1 MEQFIIGATLFIVLV
16 IVVEL
21 LIYGYKNMRSPNRA
35 KIRKRLRKSVYAED
49 NQAGTDILRK
59 RVLSEIPFLN
69 RLLLKTPGILKL
81 DNLISQA
88 NATYPIGFFILL
100 ALFLAVLGFL
110 VGNTV
115 IKNRLL
121 AVMLMFLCGSF
132 PFLYLLILKQKR
144 TEKFKKQLPEAL
156 DLMSRALKAG
166 HAFTNG
172 LKLAADEFNDPLGPE
187 FAEVLDE
194 INFGVSVSNALR
206 NLAKRVEC
214 PEIKYFVVGVILQRE
229 TGGNLAELMGIL
241 AFLIREKFKFQ
252 GKVRTLSA
260 EGRLSAFILVALPFG
275 IAGWMWF
282 SNPKYLDPLLTD
294 PIGKIMIIGAAIM
307 MVFGIIVMKKIV
319 DIEV

>member
-1 MEQFIIGATLFIVLV
+1 MEQFIIGATIFIVLV

-88 NATYPIGFFILL
+88 NVTYPIGFFILL

-260 EGRLSAFILVALPFG
+260 EGRLSAFILIALPFG

-319 DIEV
+319 AIEV

>member
-81 DNLISQA
+81 DNLISQS

-144 TEKFKKQLPEAL
+144 IEKFKKQLPEAL

-260 EGRLSAFILVALPFG
+260 EGRLSAFILIALPFG

>member
-81 DNLISQA
+81 DNLISQS
-88 NATYPIGFFILL
+88 NVTYPIGFFILL

-121 AVMLMFLCGSF
+121 AVILMFLSGSF
-132 PFLYLLILKQKR
+132 PFLYLLILKKKR
-144 TEKFKKQLPEAL
+144 IEKFKKQLPEAL

-307 MVFGIIVMKKIV
+307 MVFGIIVMKKLV
-319 DIEV
+319 AIEV

>member
-319 DIEV
+319 AIEV

>member
-144 TEKFKKQLPEAL
+144 IEKFKKQLPEAL

-194 INFGVSVSNALR
+194 INFGVSVPNALR

-260 EGRLSAFILVALPFG
+260 EGRLSAFILIALPFG

-307 MVFGIIVMKKIV
+307 MVFGIIVMKKMV
-319 DIEV
+319 TIEV

>member
-88 NATYPIGFFILL
+88 NVTYPMGFFILL

-260 EGRLSAFILVALPFG
+260 EGRLSAFILIALPFG

-319 DIEV
+319 AIEV

>member
-260 EGRLSAFILVALPFG
+260 EGRLSAFILIALPFG

-307 MVFGIIVMKKIV
+307 MVFGIIVMKKLV
-319 DIEV
+319 TIEV

>member
-144 TEKFKKQLPEAL
+144 TKKFKKQLPEAL

-260 EGRLSAFILVALPFG
+260 EGRLSAFILIALPFG

-319 DIEV
+319 VIEV

>member
-260 EGRLSAFILVALPFG
+260 EGRLSAFILIALPFG

-307 MVFGIIVMKKIV
+307 MVFGIIVMKKLV
-319 DIEV
+319 AIEV

>member
-1 MEQFIIGATLFIVLV
+1 
-16 IVVEL
+16 
-21 LIYGYKNMRSPNRA
+21 MRSPNRA

-319 DIEV
+319 AIEV

>member
-260 EGRLSAFILVALPFG
+260 EGRLSAFILIALPFG

-319 DIEV
+319 AIEV

>member
-1 MEQFIIGATLFIVLV
+1 MQQFITGAIIFIILV

-21 LIYGYKNMRSPNRA
+21 LIFGYKNLRSPNRA
-35 KIRKRLRKSVYAED
+35 KIRKRLRKTAYTQGD
-49 NQAGTDILRK
+49 GAGTDILRK
-59 RVLSEIPFLN
+59 RILSEIPFLN
-69 RLLLKTPGILKL
+69 RVLLKTPGILKL

-88 NATYPIGFFILL
+88 NAKYPIGFFILL

-121 AVMLMFLCGSF
+121 AVLLMFPFGAF

-144 TEKFKKQLPEAL
+144 TEKFKRQLPEAL
-156 DLMSRALKAG
+156 DLMSRALRAG

-172 LKLAADEFNDPLGPE
+172 LRLAADEFDDPLGPE
-187 FAEVLDE
+187 FSEALDE
-194 INFGVSVSNALR
+194 INFGISVPDALR
-206 NLAKRVEC
+206 NLARRIDC

-252 GKVRTLSA
+252 GKVQTLSA
-260 EGRLSAFILVALPFG
+260 EGRLSAFILILLPLL
-275 IAGWMWF
+275 IAGWMQF
-282 SNPKYLDPLLTD
+282 SNPKYLAPLLTD
-294 PIGKIMIIGAAIM
+294 PIGKFMMIGAGVM
-307 MVFGIIVMKKIV
+307 MVIGIFVMKKMV
-319 DIEV
+319 TIEV